1 MKKSRLMEL
10 ANVAVTEGAA
20 MSAVEADDMA
30 VEILNH
36 LMDNDIIER
45 GFDEELATEL
55 IVLILTGGPTNNN
68 DIPGFEGTRDALANL

>member
-1 MKKSRLMEL
+1 MKNQFNKKRLME
-10 ANVAVTEGAA
+10 VAGIKSLMKQKQNATLNEVA
-20 MSAVEADDMA
+20 MSAMEAESMA

-55 IVLILTGGPTNNN
+55 IVLTLTGGPGG
-68 DIPGFEGTRDALANL
+68 I

>member
-1 MKKSRLMEL
+1 MKQKQNATLNE
-10 ANVAVTEGAA
+10 VA
-20 MSAVEADDMA
+20 MSAVEAENMA

-55 IVLILTGGPTNNN
+55 IVLTLTGGPGG
-68 DIPGFEGTRDALANL
+68 I